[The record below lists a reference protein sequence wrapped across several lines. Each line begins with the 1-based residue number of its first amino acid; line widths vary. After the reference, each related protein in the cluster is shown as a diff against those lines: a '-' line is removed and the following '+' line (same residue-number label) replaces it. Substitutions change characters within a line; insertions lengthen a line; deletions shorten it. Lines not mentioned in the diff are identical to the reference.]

1 MNTTAIRDGVREFWM
16 AREPREQWILGVGG
30 LVLLVTLIWAGLW
43 QPAANSLDELE
54 AEVESRRELVTW
66 LRSSAAEAR
75 ALREARGGAVPS
87 GPLQDRVEAAAR
99 EAGVDDSLARLTGE
113 GEGRL
118 RADLE
123 GADFRRAMIWL
134 QGLERRQMIRP
145 VRVRL
150 ERTEQ
155 PGRVKGR
162 LILEER

>member
-1 MNTTAIRDGVREFWM
+1 MNTSAIRDGAREFWM

-30 LVLLVTLIWAGLW
+30 LVLLITLLYAGLW
-43 QPAANSLDELE
+43 QPTANSLAELE
-54 AEVESRRELVTW
+54 AEVESRQELVAW

-75 ALREARGGAVPS
+75 ALREARGGSLPS
-87 GPLQDRVEAAAR
+87 GPLQDRVEAAAG
-99 EAGVDDSLARLTGE
+99 EAGLDDALARLTGE
-113 GEGRL
+113 GAGRL

-134 QGLERRQMIRP
+134 QGLERRQGIRP

-150 ERTEQ
+150 DRTER

>member
-1 MNTTAIRDGVREFWM
+1 MNTTAIRDGVNEFWM

-30 LVLLVTLIWAGLW
+30 LVLLVTLLYAGLW
-43 QPAANSLDELE
+43 QPTAKALAELE
-54 AEVESRRELVTW
+54 TEVESRQELVTW

-75 ALREARGGAVPS
+75 ALRQARGGEVPS

-99 EAGVDDSLARLTGE
+99 EAGIDQALARLTGE
-113 GEGRL
+113 GQGRL
-118 RADLE
+118 RVDLE

-134 QGLERRQMIRP
+134 QGLERRQMIWP

-150 ERTEQ
+150 DRTDQ
-155 PGRVKGR
+155 PGRVNGR